1 MKSWKR
7 LAAIFAVMAL
17 VSACADSADTTT
29 TADGGAATT
38 APGDTEE
45 TTAPSDTT
53 APEAEGEGGPIRI
66 ATSLPLTG
74 EFSVPAVKH
83 RDGFQL
89 CVDLINER
97 GGMLGRP
104 VELIIEDS
112 RSDTQTAVSQYERF
126 ITADVADVLFG
137 TFSSALTFPT
147 SAVAEQNG
155 WVYPVPS
162 GGAGRIWERGY
173 QNLFYFQQGT
183 AEVIGATPMRALDHY
198 RTEGIIPEDA
208 FPQTA
213 AVVTADDDF
222 ALAVGAGFLGGEVA
236 IPDTDVVL
244 DLSPGWLAE
253 HDVDPIVEDTWPVGQ
268 FNDWIN
274 LANSIASEDADS
286 VFVATASVEEVISI
300 VDAFQTIGYQPDVL
314 YMAQGAQSEFQDA
327 VGDAA
332 NGILIHVSYHPSA
345 NFESLLSG
353 EPYGSQDFIDDFA
366 AVHGRGPDEDE
377 AIPFAVCQGMEQAIL
392 ATGGTDQ
399 AALREFFATRTAEE
413 PVQTVL
419 GEFRWDEKGLPIER
433 SHILVQW
440 QEGEL
445 QVVYPAVEGSVDMIY
460 PKPEW

>member
-1 MKSWKR
+1 M
-7 LAAIFAVMAL
+7 ATAVMAL
-17 VSACADSADTTT
+17 VLAACGDGTTST
-29 TADGGAATT
+29 TQEQT
-38 APGDTEE
+38 E
-45 TTAPSDTT
+45 TTQ
-53 APEAEGEGGPIRI
+53 PEASGDPIRI
-66 ATSLPLTG
+66 GTSLPLTG

-104 VELIIEDS
+104 VELLVEDS
-112 RSDTQTAVSQYERF
+112 RSDTQTSVNQYERF
-126 ITADVADVLFG
+126 ITADLVDVLFG

-173 QNLFYFQQGT
+173 ENLFYFQQGT
-183 AEVIGATPMRALDHY
+183 AEVIGATPVRALEHY
-198 RTEGIIPEDA
+198 RDAGLIPEAD

-213 AVVTADDDF
+213 AVVNADDFF
-222 ALAVGAGFLGGEVA
+222 ALSIAAGLVGDEVA

-244 DLSPGWLAE
+244 DLSPGWLSE
-253 HDVDPIVEDTWPVGQ
+253 GGMEPIVEQSWPVGQ
-268 FNDWIN
+268 FNDWIT
-274 LANSIASEDADS
+274 LANSIASEDADA
-286 VFVATASVEEVISI
+286 VFVATASVEEVISM
-300 VDAFQTIGYQPDVL
+300 VDAFQTIGYQPDLL
-314 YMAQGAQSEFQDA
+314 YMSQGAQSEFLDA
-327 VGDAA
+327 VGDSA

-345 NFESLLSG
+345 NFESLLAG
-353 EPYGSQDFIDDFA
+353 EPYGSQDFIDDFT

-399 AALREFFATRTAEE
+399 AALREFFATRTVED
-413 PVQTVL
+413 PVKTVL

-440 QEGEL
+440 QDGEL
-445 QVVYPAVEGSVDMIY
+445 VVVYPAVEGSSDMIY

>member
-1 MKSWKR
+1 MSSWKR
-7 LAAIFAVMAL
+7 LAAVFAVMAL
-17 VSACADSADTTT
+17 VSACADAGGTTT

-53 APEAEGEGGPIRI
+53 APQAEGEGDPIRI

-104 VELIIEDS
+104 VELIVEDS

-126 ITADVADVLFG
+126 ITADQADVLFG

-147 SAVAEQNG
+147 STVAEQNG

-173 QNLFYFQQGT
+173 ENLFYFQQGT
-183 AEVIGATPMRALDHY
+183 AEVIGATPIRALEHFRDS
-198 RTEGIIPEDA
+198 GIIPEA
-208 FPQTA
+208 EFPQTA
-213 AVVTADDDF
+213 AVVNADDFF
-222 ALAVGAGFLGGEVA
+222 AISIAAGLVGDMVP

-253 HDVDPIVEDTWPVGQ
+253 GGIEPVVEQSWPVGQ
-268 FNDWIN
+268 FNDWIT
-274 LANSIASEDADS
+274 LANSIASEDADA
-286 VFVATASVEEVISI
+286 VFVATASVEEVISM

-314 YMAQGAQSEFQDA
+314 YMAQGAQSEFYDA

-345 NFESLLSG
+345 NFESLLTG
-353 EPYGSQDFIDDFA
+353 EAYGSQDFIDDFT

-399 AALREFFATRTAEE
+399 AALREFFATRTAED
-413 PVQTVL
+413 PVKTVL

-445 QVVYPAVEGSVDMIY
+445 QVVYPAVEGSVDMVY